1 MAAARAAHRGEAALG
16 VPTAARDPLT
26 GAAGPVFD
34 LVDVVAGAERGR
46 EGALAAEAAS
56 RLDAFEAAARGTCV
70 EPGALPPARLAL
82 AVLVDQAARSNRA
95 LDLRIWSLA
104 ARRLLFDGRDEGS
117 SRVRDLRRIAHDQG
131 RPYEPLVAFLD
142 GVLVRIDGVTGR
154 PNPPLGSSSWATT
167 VAILTAGFLVVIAA
181 YALTL
186 DHRFHA
192 GLLDKFEVDIAAVDP
207 AGATDDAAMARRLD
221 VLRSAVAAVER
232 EAESAPLRRLIPAID
247 SGRAARSIYGAAV
260 ADLLP
265 GALHRAVAEALDVE
279 GEGIALYDT
288 LRARS
293 MLDGRAEWNA
303 DYLAGWLEDRRSRL
317 PAAGA
322 LAAHV
327 HALEEPGPAP
337 PSLDTVTIEQAR
349 GIAAETGL
357 DERAYLEM
365 RRMARGAGTPSWR
378 PAEAVPGLGDVLFR
392 WSREPNDAPI
402 PGLYTRAGWDWARKE
417 GAESALARARA
428 VTGPLL
434 GSAAGREKGSAEEVL
449 RRLQVETLDRWEA
462 YLADLR
468 VRPLDDERTA
478 RRISAALA
486 RRDSPLKGLLWETW
500 EQAGGSDGRRPHD
513 LRLLVARTFGPTW
526 TYLEKGGLAEVSA
539 LFGELNA
546 ELSKGREARD
556 HRLMAFEDRARA
568 VTTLEQAPPIVV
580 RIIEDVLAQTG
591 GAMRDSEMDALQ
603 RRWRAEVL
611 PLCGAA
617 AGRYPFFDGPD
628 ADLAAVEALLGP
640 DGTLSRLMVV
650 EIFPRLDL
658 EQDPWRWRPDARFDG
673 LDPESAAF
681 FQRAHTLSSALFGAD
696 GRLGADVI
704 LAARWE
710 RGRAE
715 VALGGEAWEVRI
727 GAGSVNLG
735 WPGPDPEAGI
745 EVRFAAGEP
754 GATLTEK
761 GPWGLLRL
769 LDRVPIRPRDGG
781 RRFLVDLRTG
791 AGRLYAEIGFEDAA
805 NPVAVRPLMQ
815 GFDCPARL

>member
-1 MAAARAAHRGEAALG
+1 MATARAAHRGEAAPG
-16 VPTAARDPLT
+16 VPTAAPDPLT

-34 LVDVVAGAERGR
+34 LVDAVAGAERGR
-46 EGALAAEAAS
+46 EGALAAEATS
-56 RLDAFEAAARGTCV
+56 RLDAFEAAAPGTCV

-82 AVLVDQAARSNRA
+82 VVLVDQAARSNRA
-95 LDLRIWSLA
+95 LDLRSWTLA
-104 ARRLLFDGRDEGS
+104 AHRLLFDGRDEGP
-117 SRVRDLRRIAHDQG
+117 SRVRDLRRIAHEQG

-142 GVLVRIDGVTGR
+142 GVLVRIDGLTGR
-154 PNPPLGSSSWATT
+154 PSRPPGSSRWSTS
-167 VAILTAGFLVVIAA
+167 VAVLTAVFSVLIAA
-181 YALTL
+181 YALML
-186 DHRFHA
+186 DQRFHA
-192 GLLDKFEVDIAAVDP
+192 GLLDEFEADIATLDPIKASDDP
-207 AGATDDAAMARRLD
+207 AIARLLD
-221 VLRSAVAAVER
+221 VLGSAAAAVER

-279 GEGIALYDT
+279 GEDIALYDT

-293 MLDGRAEWNA
+293 MLDGRAEWDA

-365 RRMARGAGTPSWR
+365 RRMARGAGIPPWR

-402 PGLYTRAGWDWARKE
+402 PGLYTRAGWDWARE

-428 VTGPLL
+428 VNGPLL

-449 RRLQVETLDRWEA
+449 RRLQVETLERWEA

-486 RRDSPLKGLLWETW
+486 RRDSPLRGLLWETW
-500 EQAGGSDGRRPHD
+500 EQVGGSDGRRPHN

-546 ELSKGREARD
+546 ELSRGREARD

-611 PLCGAA
+611 PLCGAT

-640 DGTLSRLMVV
+640 EGTLSRLMLV
-650 EIFPRLDL
+650 EFFPRLDL
-658 EQDPWRWRPDARFDG
+658 EQDPWRWRPEARFDG
-673 LDPESAAF
+673 LDPQSAAF
-681 FQRAHTLSSALFGAD
+681 FQQAHALGAALFGAE

-710 RGRAE
+710 RGRTE
-715 VALGGEAWEVRI
+715 IALGGEAREVRI

-754 GATLTEK
+754 GATLTEE

-791 AGRLYAEIGFEDAA
+791 AGRLYAEIGFEHAA